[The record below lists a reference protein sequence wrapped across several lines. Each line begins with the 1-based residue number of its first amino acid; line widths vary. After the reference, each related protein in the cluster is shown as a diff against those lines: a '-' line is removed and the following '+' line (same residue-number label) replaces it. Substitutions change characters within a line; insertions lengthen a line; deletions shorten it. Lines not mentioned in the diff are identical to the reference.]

1 MSYRDFLIWEA
12 FVRMLEVLS
21 ALTGEQ
27 IAVLKTEEGADDS
40 VKGIKQR
47 LAQKIGITRFR
58 LRLLIDN
65 RPLNDDEAMS
75 LQVVQLVILDFLPH
89 DLEQDKDMMRACR
102 VWDDKLLEEQ
112 LSQPRNPNFENAG
125 ITPLYVAASGGS
137 LKCVNLLLEAGA
149 QTDPGTRSTPLIIAA
164 EEGHLQ
170 VVRSL
175 VRAGARIDQ
184 GTTDTGATPL
194 HAAAVFGQLEVVRFL
209 VESGANKDQGTTDG
223 TTTLDIAIR
232 NHDHPVVQLL
242 VEFGATRG
250 RSLKWAAFLLDQCQ
264 TQARCGH

>member
-1 MSYRDFLIWEA
+1 
-12 FVRMLEVLS
+12 MLEVLS

-47 LAQKIGITRFR
+47 LAQKIRITRFR

-232 NHDHPVVQLL
+232 NHDQPVVQLL

-250 RSLKWAAFLLDQCQ
+250 RSLK
-264 TQARCGH
+264 